1 MGVTFDLANGTY
13 RPYKKA
19 NGSLLYIN
27 TSSNHPPQVIKYLP
41 TLINERLNKNSSNE
55 EIFNASKYEFE
66 AALNNIGYQQNK
78 LIFNKKKQ
86 RNQKRNC
93 SQNII
98 WFNSPFNRKVTTN
111 VAKRFPHLLDIYF
124 PKSNKLH
131 KIFNKNTVKVSYIC
145 KENLSSIIK
154 TYNKK

>member
-1 MGVTFDLANGTY
+1 MVHIDLTKKLMV
-13 RPYKKA
+13 PYC
-19 NGSLLYIN
+19 
-27 TSSNHPPQVIKYLP
+27 TSTHPPT
-41 TLINERLNKNSSNE
+41 TLHKWPSIYQHQLTSENSSNE

-78 LIFNKKKQ
+78 LVFNKKKQ
-86 RNQKRNC
+86 RYQKRNC

-111 VAKRFPHLLDIYF
+111 VAKRFPHPLDIYF

-131 KIFNKNTVKVSYIC
+131 KIFNRNTVKVSYFC

-154 TYNKK
+154 TYNKKKLMKK